1 MHVKS
6 GLPSPALENFAKYSD
21 GLAVTGFMFNVG
33 VRYTWCSKESDP
45 ALCRKRILLGSQNYQ
60 INRAAPIS
68 PISLFVISSFFQASN
83 DELDPLVL
91 ALEKITEYGESIEFP
106 PTGVTFDLNA
116 LIAPAIGSGNRYA
129 TYEGGL
135 TTPTCNEVVR
145 WINMETPLT
154 LSAAQLAI
162 FR

>member
-1 MHVKS
+1 MHIVHVKS

-33 VRYTWCSKESDP
+33 AT
-45 ALCRKRILLGSQNYQ
+45 
-60 INRAAPIS
+60 
-68 PISLFVISSFFQASN
+68 N
-83 DELDPLVL
+83 DELDPLIL

-162 FR
+162 FRTLLDKNGNNIVNNFRSVQDLGGRTVRVIAPGGMGMML

>member
-1 MHVKS
+1 MHIVHVKS

-33 VRYTWCSKESDP
+33 VRYTWCFKENNHLWKYNPSW
-45 ALCRKRILLGSQNYQ
+45 KQNLS

-106 PTGVTFDLNA
+106 PTGVTFDLAA
-116 LIAPAIGSGNRYA
+116 LIAPAIGSENRYA

-145 WINMETPLT
+145 
-154 LSAAQLAI
+154 
-162 FR
+162 